1 MSKKNGLQLDDDL
14 ERQIEGLARSKGVTP
29 AELVREAVAYLASVR
44 DGDKQ
49 QPSPGSNGDETLF
62 DRWDRLG
69 FIGCIDDP
77 SLPSDLSTNR
87 RHFEGFGR
95 D

>member
-14 ERQIEGLARSKGVTP
+14 EQQIEGLARSKGVTP
-29 AELVREAVAYLASVR
+29 AELVREAVAYLASAR
-44 DGDKQ
+44 NGDEQ
-49 QPSPGSNGDETLF
+49 QSSPGSGGDETLF
-62 DRWDRLG
+62 DRWNRLG

-77 SLPSDLSTNR
+77 DLPSDLSTNR

>member
-14 ERQIEGLARSKGVTP
+14 ERQIDGLARSKGVTP
-29 AELVREAVAYLASVR
+29 AELVREALAYLASAHNV
-44 DGDKQ
+44 D
-49 QPSPGSNGDETLF
+49 QPQSPPGSRSDETLF
-62 DRWDRLG
+62 DRWSRLG

-77 SLPSDLSTNR
+77 DLPSDLSVNR
-87 RHFEGFGR
+87 AHFEGFGR